1 MGINLLP
8 WRSAR
13 RKRQQRQFILTLCGM
28 LGVTLLVMV
37 VVHINIAQRIAH
49 QEQRNQFLTSELAVL
64 DQKIKE
70 IQDLEKKKKNLIA
83 RMDVIQTLQSSRPE
97 IVHLFDELAR
107 KVPEGV
113 QLLDIIQTDR
123 TLTINGMAQSNARV
137 SVLMRNLDISQ
148 WFGVPSLQVI
158 ESRPEGDAKRM
169 HQTSR
174 FALQVMQA
182 DEKKADH
189 EPLASSGNAKP

>member
-13 RKRQQRQFILTLCGM
+13 RKRQQRQFILTLGGM

-49 QEQRNQFLTSELAVL
+49 QEQRNQFLTSELAVM

-113 QLLDIIQTDR
+113 QLLDITQTDR

-158 ESRPEGDAKRM
+158 ESKPEGDAKRM

-182 DEKKADH
+182 DEKKADDD
-189 EPLASSGNAKP
+189 PLVSSGKSKP